1 MTPHCPRFWPAFILL
16 LTLPGYGQ
24 DLFRFHGD
32 PIPANVE
39 ALYVKGLNYLQK
51 SQSKSGVWSDSY
63 GSQPGVVGLAVLA
76 MLAHGED
83 PNFGP
88 YSGSIKKGLNN
99 ILSQCNASTGYIGR
113 SMYNHG
119 FATLALAEAYGTVND
134 NRVGPALK
142 KAVEMILSSQAK
154 NSRGAWRYSPE
165 SNDADT
171 TVSGAQMVALYAA
184 RNAGIPVPDK
194 AIKTGLNYYRTNQ
207 SDDGGFGYS
216 SASGS
221 NGPRSA
227 IGALVFA
234 LGKQKDTREFKAA
247 FRYIQQV
254 GFQESS
260 YPYYYLYY
268 ASQAFFQGDMKVFEK
283 WNNDNVRW
291 LAGTQNSDGSWMG
304 SHGQTFS
311 TAAALLSLAVNYRMV
326 PIYER

>member
-1 MTPHCPRFWPAFILL
+1 MRRGLTLL
-16 LTLPGYGQ
+16 LALLLLSGLPGYGQ
-24 DLFRFHGD
+24 DLFRYHGD
-32 PIPANVE
+32 PIPANIE
-39 ALYVKGLNYLQK
+39 SLYVKGLNYLQK
-51 SQSKSGVWSDSY
+51 SQTNAGGWPDSY
-63 GSQPGVVGLAVLA
+63 GSQPGVIGLAVLA

-88 YSGSIKKGLNN
+88 YARTIRLGLDN
-99 ILSQCNASTGYIGR
+99 ILKQCNATTGYIGS

-134 NRVGPALK
+134 PRIGPALK
-142 KAVEMILSSQAK
+142 RAVDLILSSQAR
-154 NSRGAWRYSPE
+154 NNFGAWRYSPE

-171 TVSGAQMVALYAA
+171 TVSGAQMVALFAA
-184 RNAGIPVPDK
+184 SNAGLPIPDK
-194 AIKTGLNYYRTNQ
+194 AIKTGLNYYRTTQ
-207 SDDGGFGYS
+207 SEDGGFGYS
-216 SASGS
+216 SAGGS

-247 FRYIQQV
+247 FKYIEQV

-268 ASQAFFQGDMKVFEK
+268 ASQAFFHGDMKVFEK
-283 WNNDNVRW
+283 WNIENARW
-291 LAGTQNSDGSWMG
+291 LGGTQNTDGSWMG

-311 TAAALLSLAVNYRMV
+311 TASALLSLAVNYRLV